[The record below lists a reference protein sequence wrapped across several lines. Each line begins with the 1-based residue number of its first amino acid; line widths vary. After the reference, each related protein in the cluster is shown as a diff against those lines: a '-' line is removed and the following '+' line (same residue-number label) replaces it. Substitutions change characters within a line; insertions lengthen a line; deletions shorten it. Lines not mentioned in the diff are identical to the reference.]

1 MSIATEQVAAAQSV
15 LGELTLR
22 RLRAEVGGPSIPI
35 REILLPLEL
44 TCEQMEAYRAIL
56 ARGFDVL
63 ADPAPPRQSGL
74 RAAQMRS
81 LCAEIRKVCLFMLPA
96 LGPSGLQVVLS
107 MKGAGDQH
115 WHPWGCCMAQKV
127 GHEWSARA
135 THMQC

>member
-1 MSIATEQVAAAQSV
+1 MQSQRSTEFLSIATEQVAAAQTV

-22 RLRAEVGGPSIPI
+22 RLRAEVGGPSIPM

-44 TCEQMEAYRAIL
+44 TFEQMEAYRAIL

-81 LCAEIRKVCLFMLPA
+81 LCAEIRKVCRLCCQHLGRLA
-96 LGPSGLQVVLS
+96 L
-107 MKGAGDQH
+107 K
-115 WHPWGCCMAQKV
+115 
-127 GHEWSARA
+127 
-135 THMQC
+135 